1 MIHPTMIPRVVVDAV
16 PAVLI
21 EETIARHEGQLS
33 ANGAL
38 VVNTGIYTGRSPA
51 DRFIVADTAIND
63 LIWWGDVN
71 RPIERHYFTGLMH
84 KVQVYLAKRDTYV
97 LHASANADVQYTVDW
112 PLSAGETVRD
122 LASLFYPKNQRMQQY
137 FIAET
142 IKLNMEAQPELHPST
157 IFSQD
162 NVIVIPNIKELSK
175 KSARRVARRN

>member
-1 MIHPTMIPRVVVDAV
+1 MLALS
-16 PAVLI
+16 LI
-21 EETIARHEGQLS
+21 TLLHSPLLLAEASAELSTELS
-33 ANGAL
+33 AKP
-38 VVNTGIYTGRSPA
+38 S
-51 DRFIVADTAIND
+51 
-63 LIWWGDVN
+63 
-71 RPIERHYFTGLMH
+71 
-84 KVQVYLAKRDTYV
+84 AKPGN
-97 LHASANADVQYTVDW
+97 SGVQYTVDW
-112 PLSAGETVRD
+112 PLPAGETVRD